1 MNNKMSEHI
10 EAVSGTGMYRV
21 SVLVPE
27 ADKGAMLNEAQRLR
41 DYNRAN
47 VQVMLMSLQG
57 RDEVGLRG
65 LSHLKNDFH
74 RLTRADLLEVID
86 ALWDELDALE

>member
-1 MNNKMSEHI
+1 MLKVQVKI
-10 EAVSGTGMYRV
+10 
-21 SVLVPE
+21 PE
-27 ADKGAMLNEAQRLR
+27 TDRGAILNEAQRLR
-41 DYNRAN
+41 NYNRAN

-65 LSHLKNDFH
+65 LSHLKSDFH
-74 RLTRADLLEVID
+74 KLTRADLLEVID